1 VNIDLKATG
10 WEGMDSIHLAKDRD
24 TSGLLGN
31 RVMNLCVP
39 KMHKISQAAEV
50 TLAFQ
55 KELCS
60 MELACYIV
68 SFLL

>member
-1 VNIDLKATG
+1 
-10 WEGMDSIHLAKDRD
+10 MDSIHLAKDRD
-24 TSGLLGN
+24 TSSLLGN

-39 KMHKISQAAEV
+39 KMHKISQAAEE

-60 MELACYIV
+60 MQLV
-68 SFLL
+68 SLLLC